1 MYTIIIEIYGT
12 SIKSKIGIFNL
23 TQDTYQNESHV
34 HFVFLIGVPLV
45 FAKDRIFYV
54 CLNPYKAV

>member
-1 MYTIIIEIYGT
+1 MKYAL
-12 SIKSKIGIFNL
+12 IKNKIGIFNL
-23 TQDTYQNESHV
+23 TQDTYQNESHE

-45 FAKDRIFYV
+45 FAKDIIFYV